1 MRKLKPNY
9 NPETVQGE
17 LVEKVCEYFGRVYDD
32 FEEERHLA
40 LRGRRAGDPKRE
52 ELMKGDPTINEVAE
66 EFSMSTA
73 KIRKILITG
82 GCYDTE
88 FYRNVKEMREE
99 GMTVGAIA
107 ELTGKKP
114 ITIRSYLPYERV
126 IYMLEERST
135 NADRL
140 IRFKKRW
147 GGYPQL
153 P

>member
-40 LRGRRAGDPKRE
+40 LRGRRVGDPKRE

-66 EFSMSTA
+66 EFSMATA
-73 KIRKILITG
+73 KVRKILITG

-88 FYRNVKEMREE
+88 FYRNVIEMREE
-99 GMTVGAIA
+99 GMTIGEIA
-107 ELTGKKP
+107 EATGKKP

-126 IYMLEERST
+126 IYKMKERSV

-140 IRFKKRW
+140 VRFKKRW
-147 GGYPQL
+147 GGYRKK
-153 P
+153 